1 MKYVISTKEFE
12 KANITEPQ
20 IFAILLACSCG
31 DKSISS
37 IFDELFK
44 SDVLRKNMF
53 TNEIEVNPF
62 FLKIVREI
70 LYKTD
75 PTIPDVEELDE
86 RAVRLMNIYP
96 RGKKDG
102 TNVYWR
108 GNKKEIREKL
118 QKFFKLY
125 GDKYSFDEIAEATER
140 YVISFKN
147 DYSFMRVLKYFIIKD
162 ERILNDEGKLVTN
175 QVSDLATFIE
185 NSEQEDEIQDN
196 WTSTLK

>member
-86 RAVRLMNIYP
+86 LAVRLMNIYP

-108 GNKKEIREKL
+108 GNKKEIESMDICKW
-118 QKFFKLY
+118 KINEICCN
-125 GDKYSFDEIAEATER
+125 DECEYLA
-140 YVISFKN
+140 
-147 DYSFMRVLKYFIIKD
+147 DYPYPYCKCENKKQCKYFEKED
-162 ERILNDEGKLVTN
+162 GK
-175 QVSDLATFIE
+175 
-185 NSEQEDEIQDN
+185 
-196 WTSTLK
+196 

>member
-31 DKSISS
+31 DKSISD

-44 SDVLRKNMF
+44 SDILRKDIF
-53 TNEIEVNPF
+53 TDKIEINPF
-62 FLKIVREI
+62 YLKMVQKI

-75 PTIPDVEELDE
+75 PTVPDIEELDE
-86 RAVRLMNIYP
+86 LAIKLMNLYP

-125 GDKYSFDEIAEATER
+125 GEKYSFETVEEATEK
-140 YVISFKN
+140 YVRSFKD

-162 ERILNDEGKLVTN
+162 ERILNEEGKLVTN

-185 NSEQEDEIQDN
+185 NMDQEDEINDN

>member
-53 TNEIEVNPF
+53 TNEIEINPF

-86 RAVRLMNIYP
+86 LAVRLMNIYP

-140 YVISFKN
+140 YVVSFKN

-185 NSEQEDEIQDN
+185 NSEQEDEIKDN

>member
-20 IFAILLACSCG
+20 IFAILLAGSCG

-44 SDVLRKNMF
+44 SDILRKNMF
-53 TNEIEVNPF
+53 TNEIEINPF
-62 FLKIVREI
+62 FLKIVRDI

-75 PTIPDVEELDE
+75 PTVPDVEELDE
-86 RAVRLMNIYP
+86 LATRLMNIYP
-96 RGKKDG
+96 RGKKNG

-125 GDKYSFDEIAEATER
+125 GEKYSFDKIAEATEK
-140 YVISFKN
+140 YVTSFKD

-162 ERILNDEGKLVTN
+162 ERTLNEEGRLVTN

-185 NSEQEDEIQDN
+185 NSGQEDEIDDN

>member
-86 RAVRLMNIYP
+86 LAVRLMNIYP

-125 GDKYSFDEIAEATER
+125 GDKYSFDEIAEATEK
-140 YVISFKN
+140 YVVSFKN

-162 ERILNDEGKLVTN
+162 ERILNDEGKLVIN

-185 NSEQEDEIQDN
+185 NSEQEDEIKDN

>member
-53 TNEIEVNPF
+53 TNEIEINPF
-62 FLKIVREI
+62 FLKMVREI

-75 PTIPDVEELDE
+75 PTVPDVEELDE
-86 RAVRLMNIYP
+86 LATRLMNIYP
-96 RGKKDG
+96 RGKKNG

-108 GNKKEIREKL
+108 GNKKEIRERL

-125 GDKYSFDEIAEATER
+125 GEKYSFDEIAEATEK
-140 YVISFKN
+140 YVTSFKD

-162 ERILNDEGKLVTN
+162 ERTLNEEGRLVTN

-185 NSEQEDEIQDN
+185 NSEQEDEIDDN